1 MTDDRDK
8 IFYRLFSIKDEDR
21 SLFPK
26 NIGNNFIMN
35 KQGYLLNTIGYDQ
48 EMFERYKKAF
58 NREDDTEVRG
68 LCSYLCA
75 YVARHNLLAN
85 KDTFSKKFFD
95 FLTEENCIRI
105 QESRKSLI
113 DDLMNE
119 AKTDDQYF
127 VDTISQNSQA
137 AFQKLNEIEKEIK
150 KLKNIANSKK
160 YPEKSKQISELSSRH
175 KKIRKDIKNRFN
187 AKYQYSQET
196 TSTPENFVRFID
208 ENLKLSA
215 KNENGYSFLCFMPR
229 NILFKEQAGHALLIK
244 KNEDGSFAFYD
255 PNFVAVFGLTK
266 EELCRVVIQVFSIYK
281 TDSKFYKYQ
290 LNECEYFAHGRLAST
305 LVLWSAA
312 IICLASLSTGITV
325 MVSGGAIIPTVSFM
339 LLSTV
344 LFAGLCLIRHLS
356 KNLECEMKILY
367 QGYIKLHDFSA
378 ELFKERPY
386 YDSVELDGI
395 PNVSEISQLSQDVEN
410 VMQELVDMQ
419 ETSDKEPLNIK
430 QVFSGSA
437 LGV

>member
-8 IFYRLFSIKDEDR
+8 IFYRLFGIKDEDR

-58 NREDDTEVRG
+58 NREDDTEVKG

-75 YVARHNLLAN
+75 YVGRHNLLAN
-85 KDTFSKKFFD
+85 KDTFSKNFFY
-95 FLTEENCIRI
+95 FLTEENCIRP

-127 VDTISQNSQA
+127 VDTILQNSQA

-150 KLKNIANSKK
+150 KLKNITNSKK

-196 TSTPENFVRFID
+196 TSAPENFVRFID

-229 NILFKEQAGHALLIK
+229 NILFKEQADHALLIK

-255 PNFVAVFGLTK
+255 PNFGAVFGLTK
-266 EELCRVVIQVFSIYK
+266 EELFRVMIQVFSIYK
-281 TDSKFYKYQ
+281 TDSKFSKYQ

-312 IICLASLSTGITV
+312 IICLASLSTGITI
-325 MVSGGAIIPTVSFM
+325 MVSGGAIIPTISFM

-344 LFAGLCLIRHLS
+344 LFAGLCLIRQLS
-356 KNLECEMKILY
+356 KN
-367 QGYIKLHDFSA
+367 
-378 ELFKERPY
+378 
-386 YDSVELDGI
+386 
-395 PNVSEISQLSQDVEN
+395 
-410 VMQELVDMQ
+410 
-419 ETSDKEPLNIK
+419 
-430 QVFSGSA
+430 
-437 LGV
+437 